1 MNFDILRIDGVKAKT
16 GIARSTIYLRIE
28 QGLLPKPFSIGGN
41 SVGWLLDEIVKIN
54 AARTAGCSDH
64 EITELVK
71 KIELERK
78 TFKEI
83 F

>member
-28 QGLLPKPFSIGGN
+28 QGLLPKPFSIGGK
-41 SVGWLLDEIVKIN
+41 SVGWLSDEIVRIN
-54 AARTAGCSDH
+54 AARTSGCSNE
-64 EITELVK
+64 EIIGLVK

-78 TFKEI
+78 KFKKI
-83 F
+83 I